1 MNKRSCVWNPAGSPR
16 STSPRSL
23 GGLTTPSPHP
33 AHVADL
39 LNLLRPLHQFVPLGD
54 CSPVATHRRP
64 GVSQQQPP
72 TTVTSGVPGDC
83 AGHFRRAAV
92 THTPA
97 ATQRGGAV
105 AKPRLPWKASL
116 SAGRGPGERAGPRV
130 RRGLRSLA
138 GSAWLRPA
146 ASCFRRRCISAARSQ
161 SLARARR
168 AGSRGGAGG
177 GDSGAPTDLGT
188 VPPPSL
194 CHCGSAFPSL
204 GTRRGKELRFI
215 NAINDAYQWDLLF
228 QLRFM
233 CLKESI
239 PFYWA
244 LTVT

>member
-1 MNKRSCVWNPAGSPR
+1 MNERSCVWNPAGSPCP
-16 STSPRSL
+16 TSPRSL
-23 GGLTTPSPHP
+23 GVSPPPVPTRPTWLTFSTFFGPFTSSCLLGIVPPSQPIAGQESVNSNHP
-33 AHVADL
+33 QQSL
-39 LNLLRPLHQFVPLGD
+39 PG
-54 CSPVATHRRP
+54 SPATAR
-64 GVSQQQPP
+64 
-72 TTVTSGVPGDC
+72 VTSGAP
-83 AGHFRRAAV
+83 RWRS
-92 THTPA
+92 TPA

-116 SAGRGPGERAGPRV
+116 SAGRGPRARAGPRV
-130 RRGLRSLA
+130 RRGLRSVA
-138 GSAWLRPA
+138 GSAWLRPVP
-146 ASCFRRRCISAARSQ
+146 SCFRRRCISAARSQ
-161 SLARARR
+161 SLSHARR
-168 AGSRGGAGG
+168 AGSRGGAGR
-177 GDSGAPTDLGT
+177 GDSGASTDLGT

-204 GTRRGKELRFI
+204 GTRRGKELCFI